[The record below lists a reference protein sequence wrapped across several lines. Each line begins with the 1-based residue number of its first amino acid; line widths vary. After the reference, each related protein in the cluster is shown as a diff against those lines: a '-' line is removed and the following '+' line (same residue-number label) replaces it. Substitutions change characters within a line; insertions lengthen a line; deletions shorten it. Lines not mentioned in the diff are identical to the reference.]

1 MSKNVFVTFGSYHS
15 LNIVLLN
22 IGNLTKK
29 KNIWHGKIYSRSQE
43 EKMSN
48 RTLLCNKLTKKQ
60 TRKFKY
66 HIKEIFNKPQT
77 LQNVMSHKLVDI
89 LY

>member
-29 KNIWHGKIYSRSQE
+29 KNISHGKIYSSSQE

-48 RTLLCNKLTKKQ
+48 RTLLCNKLTKKNKQ
-60 TRKFKY
+60 ENLNITLRKFSTNHKHY
-66 HIKEIFNKPQT
+66 KMLCHIN
-77 LQNVMSHKLVDI
+77 
-89 LY
+89 